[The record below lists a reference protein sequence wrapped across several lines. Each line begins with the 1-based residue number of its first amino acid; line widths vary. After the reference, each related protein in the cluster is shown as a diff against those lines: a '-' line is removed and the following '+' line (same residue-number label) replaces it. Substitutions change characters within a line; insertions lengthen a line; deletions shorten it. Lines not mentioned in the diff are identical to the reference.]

1 MLHPSARPR
10 GGLDRKASRP
20 PSLPQ
25 TRGQGNASLP
35 GTCSQGG
42 SEDTGLE
49 TPVAGLRPTGKERT
63 LQGEGLWK
71 EVPRTLQRCP
81 RPNTIDSEK
90 VESDSN
96 LTALPNGTENILSIF
111 RELSSYK
118 VGRITTYFRG
128 LRLGLNFTGKELSL
142 GGLQESCSSVAA
154 AAL

>member
-1 MLHPSARPR
+1 M
-10 GGLDRKASRP
+10 
-20 PSLPQ
+20 
-25 TRGQGNASLP
+25 
-35 GTCSQGG
+35 
-42 SEDTGLE
+42 
-49 TPVAGLRPTGKERT
+49 AGLRPTGKERT
-63 LQGEGLWK
+63 LQGESLWK